1 LSPEESPFVMLIHDP
16 SAFLV
21 LVASFTFGLFNLLKS
36 FIWFSLYCFKRIK
49 KQKKQTIKKETNK
62 QVKEE
67 KIEKQVNEETQKVN
81 EFKEEKIEKVE
92 EDSWSEYSDES
103 NSDEE
108 KVCPCHLE

>member
-21 LVASFTFGLFNLLKS
+21 LVASFTFALFNVLKF
-36 FIWFSLYCFKRIK
+36 FIWFGLLCFKRIK
-49 KQKKQTIKKETNK
+49 KQKKQTLKTKEIKKQKEK
-62 QVKEE
+62 VK
-67 KIEKQVNEETQKVN
+67 NEETQKV
-81 EFKEEKIEKVE
+81 EEEKIEKKTETKEE
-92 EDSWSEYSDES
+92 EDSWSEYSNES